1 MILARRI
8 LFGKRKDH
16 AGVCK
21 KTPSPWSLSPCRTG
35 SLWCTLCSL
44 IQSNL
49 VTVYHAECVHK
60 FMGVFI
66 LHVETECVLCPLK
79 DHALLKI
86 LGVNT
91 LHSAHSLVRQRLGNR
106 EQQLTD
112 RSERCAGS
120 EGLLGGGGNR
130 GALSSAIYLK
140 CGQHG
145 KIKRPQAAQI
155 KEVHIQAWGF
165 YSAHEGQAWRHCKK
179 LRSSVHS
186 RAHDL
191 TGEKAVSDPWSV
203 FHQTAQDNF

>member
-106 EQQLTD
+106 EQQLID

-120 EGLLGGGGNR
+120 EGLLGGGGIR

>member
-106 EQQLTD
+106 EQQLID
-112 RSERCAGS
+112 RSERCTGS
-120 EGLLGGGGNR
+120 EGVLGGGGIR

-140 CGQHG
+140 CGQRG
-145 KIKRPQAAQI
+145 KIK
-155 KEVHIQAWGF
+155 
-165 YSAHEGQAWRHCKK
+165 
-179 LRSSVHS
+179 
-186 RAHDL
+186 
-191 TGEKAVSDPWSV
+191 
-203 FHQTAQDNF
+203 

>member
-49 VTVYHAECVHK
+49 VTVYHAQCVHK
-60 FMGVFI
+60 FRGVFI

-120 EGLLGGGGNR
+120 EGLLGGGGIR